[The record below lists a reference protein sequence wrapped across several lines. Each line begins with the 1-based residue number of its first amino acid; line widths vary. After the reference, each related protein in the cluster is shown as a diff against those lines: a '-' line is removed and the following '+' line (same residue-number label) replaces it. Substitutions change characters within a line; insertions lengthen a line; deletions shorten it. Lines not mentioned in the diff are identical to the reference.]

1 MAASAIRIGDQ
12 LILEED
18 YDESYIPQE
27 QEILEYARMIGI
39 DPDSEPELMWLAR
52 EGIVAP
58 LPPEWKPC
66 QDVTGDIYYFNFSTG
81 QSSWDHPSDEH
92 YRDLV
97 TKEREK
103 LQAQGGS
110 KKKKK
115 KEKKD
120 KKKEKKVKDLPKP
133 IMSLGSPLGPVQG
146 PLGSLAPLKGME
158 LTGSGGMRGSLSS
171 SAGSSG
177 GFDTLLIGSSKI
189 SAQQPPKPS
198 AFIKSVG
205 GKQPEQKLSLILP
218 DLEEEDGDV
227 LTSEDQS
234 PRGSARLLKNLH
246 MDIESL
252 GGGFEYEESE
262 RGDESAA
269 SNCSDDG
276 SEQELKKIGNSE
288 EDDAS
293 RIENPGPC
301 HGVMD
306 QPRISETML
315 EHETSIDLNPPD
327 TERSLSLSTESQ
339 SKKSNHDASGSANPS
354 IYENTNSRVQSPL
367 LYQGT
372 QDESEDS
379 EGMKDLASSKPKG
392 EDTLDF
398 GLKGRS
404 MENILDITALSPH
417 AESHKD
423 IIEEEI
429 DESLEEEISE
439 DENEDLKQETNK
451 QIHPEPE
458 AVTKEIFADKTFKGT
473 VGSTKITDPLPQP
486 EREELDHKDQF
497 HKNMDELLKPVFE
510 LPEHVDSHLKTKEE
524 PPQLAEKSLKV
535 QVTEIDL
542 EEKQRQ
548 KLQELRELL
557 RKQEEEEQHKMQE
570 DQKSRL
576 RSLSEV
582 LEQEAMEA
590 EVRMKEDHKKRLLK
604 VEKELDTEMEAEER
618 KIRERQQEMR
628 DQRRL
633 AMEHFEK
640 SEEEMLLHE
649 KNALKT
655 KLKKEMDDAMNS
667 ERAMLLQER
676 EAALQEIRER
686 LKQEISEALESL
698 KKDHVQNLERLRAEV
713 QEKNQ
718 EEISNLQNSSLA
730 HQQREDPN
738 SLGEL
743 HLANKKITHILDYE
757 REMRD
762 LLQEKRQE
770 LQREHDRKLERMK
783 EEHEQVVEKLR
794 MELEEEEHTQRSKM
808 LEKLREELGSMMQ
821 LHEKEL
827 ETQRL
832 NLEKLKEDRQRVHL
846 EKQNIL
852 EEMEQNQEIRRKQLM
867 VKTNQIDS
875 QEKDLQKRREELDD
889 QEKDFERKATDFQ
902 MKVKMEKEHAQL
914 SNLLKQSQQELQE
927 MQRHR
932 SDMEDKVELIQNRY
946 AELQKMSSHLE
957 EEISR
962 KQKCMKE
969 LNREE
974 QRVEPELRLEDL
986 TRSSSPEHPIP
997 DPQNT
1002 DVSRLTLSPVHY
1014 QDDDPHL
1021 DTVRH
1026 YISSQG
1032 SSIQKA
1038 KDFLRLQTRS
1048 MCRRQTL
1055 LQAAKQQWRH
1065 DVRETQDPEKSKL
1078 LEGMKNNIDEEVRNL
1093 DEIQS
1098 TVVKGRILVQEKEH
1112 CLQELQSSLLEEI
1125 SGEDITKG
1133 TKNKKAVTFDLSD
1146 SEDTCSISSSDAYK
1160 YDILPSQFGNSQ
1172 RVQNLID
1179 TLQRLTN
1186 DLNKVLTPTG
1196 PFACNPHSSPLMH
1209 TQSQVLAGMPLSSYI
1224 TLNRISTPSG
1234 APPPSRWAWDNRLHS
1249 SLPSTSTPATQSVD
1263 ALLEEKWRKYFP
1275 GGSPS
1280 LIEKPQQTENKLGYV
1295 PAGAQVR
1302 MMQNSVFSV
1311 SSTDNRRMQAMID
1324 TNKKWLE
1331 NFRND
1336 PRVPLLSRAN
1346 RKPLGTGP
1354 LQLGLDENN
1363 QIKVFHY

>member
-1 MAASAIRIGDQ
+1 MEA
-12 LILEED
+12 
-18 YDESYIPQE
+18 
-27 QEILEYARMIGI
+27 M
-39 DPDSEPELMWLAR
+39 
-52 EGIVAP
+52 
-58 LPPEWKPC
+58 
-66 QDVTGDIYYFNFSTG
+66 
-81 QSSWDHPSDEH
+81 SSWDHPSDEH

-177 GFDTLLIGSSKI
+177 GFDTLLIGSSKT

-234 PRGSARLLKNLH
+234 PRVSARLLKNLH

-262 RGDESAA
+262 
-269 SNCSDDG
+269 
-276 SEQELKKIGNSE
+276 
-288 EDDAS
+288 
-293 RIENPGPC
+293 
-301 HGVMD
+301 
-306 QPRISETML
+306 
-315 EHETSIDLNPPD
+315 
-327 TERSLSLSTESQ
+327 
-339 SKKSNHDASGSANPS
+339 
-354 IYENTNSRVQSPL
+354 
-367 LYQGT
+367 
-372 QDESEDS
+372 DS
-379 EGMKDLASSKPKG
+379 EGMKDFALSKPKG

-404 MENILDITALSPH
+404 MEKVLDITALSPH
-417 AESHKD
+417 AESSKD

-429 DESLEEEISE
+429 DENLEEEISE
-439 DENEDLKQETNK
+439 DENEDLKLETNK

-473 VGSTKITDPLPQP
+473 VGSTKTIDPLPQP
-486 EREELDHKDQF
+486 ERVELDHKNQF
-497 HKNMDELLKPVFE
+497 KKNMDELLKPAFE
-510 LPEHVDSHLKTKEE
+510 QSEHVDSHLKNKEE
-524 PPQLAEKSLKV
+524 PPQLAEKSTKV
-535 QVTEIDL
+535 QTTEIEL

-576 RSLSEV
+576 RSLSEM

-590 EVRMKEDHKKRLLK
+590 EVRMKEDHKQRLLK
-604 VEKELDTEMEAEER
+604 LEKELDTEMEAEER
-618 KIRERQQEMR
+618 KIRVRQEEMR
-628 DQRRL
+628 DERRL
-633 AMEHFEK
+633 AMEQFEK
-640 SEEEMLLHE
+640 SEEEMLLRE
-649 KNALKT
+649 KNALKA

-667 ERAMLLQER
+667 ERTMLLQER
-676 EAALQEIRER
+676 EAALQEIREH
-686 LKQEISEALESL
+686 LTQETNEALESL
-698 KKDHVQNLERLRAEV
+698 KKDHVQNLERLHAEV

-738 SLGEL
+738 SIGEL
-743 HLANKKITHILDYE
+743 HLAHKKITHVLDYE

-794 MELEEEEHTQRSKM
+794 MELEEKEQTQRSKM

-867 VKTNQIDS
+867 LKINQIDS

-889 QEKDFERKATDFQ
+889 QEKDFERKATDLQ

-927 MQRHR
+927 MQRHK

-974 QRVEPELRLEDL
+974 AKPRVEPELRLEDL

-1002 DVSRLTLSPVHY
+1002 ELSRLTLSPVHY

-1065 DVRETQDPEKSKL
+1065 DMRETQDPEKSKL

-1098 TVVKGRILVQEKEH
+1098 TMVKGRILVQEKEH

-1146 SEDTCSISSSDAYK
+1146 SEDTCSLSSSDAYK

-1234 APPPSRWAWDNRLHS
+1234 APPPPRWAWDNRLHS

-1295 PAGAQVR
+1295 SAGAQVR